1 MSFLGIGDGTK
12 REAERKTRQA
22 QDRANQKAVREFNGI
37 QQLQTAYAKE
47 SLEFKKRNDETTR
60 NYQNQQ
66 LYDRRNFDVE
76 QRDYEFDQAMR
87 VYDTQMQRYTDQKG
101 FNQIA
106 FDQAMRQQSRY
117 MHETL
122 VGMEF
127 DKSQTFLNFS
137 AASAG
142 LNLKK
147 AGAKAGADIQLGR
160 LRETS
165 YQALDVAKTQTAFG
179 KRQANIEALKAG
191 GQLAARGGAGVSVG
205 KAQQGIKAELGA
217 AKAQMSKQLVQQQRK
232 VAADMFFNQRDIVN
246 QLLTTEASADLEL
259 SKLNYQLDLDQAKM
273 DISRDNLM
281 ANDKLVRDRIALQR
295 KQADLNNIEPLKPE
309 ETPEIPPVREL
320 PVLEYQPVFEPPDRE
335 MPDALPKGLAAY
347 TDWGKIA
354 TDVVTLAGGVL
365 SGGLGAGAGGTF
377 HWGKG
382 LAGGLGALTGV
393 PGLSKIIPGKGNV
406 IGGNSGGN
414 VNPFNMTGP
423 GANFS
428 EAMNLGSS
436 LGSSSNSLL
445 NSVNINPNALN
456 PGFTFSQAM
465 NFPSSYNPLLNN

>member
-1 MSFLGIGDGTK
+1 MSFLGIGAGAE
-12 REAERKTRQA
+12 REAERKARQA
-22 QDRANQKAVREFNGI
+22 QDRAAEKAVREFNGI
-37 QQLQTAYAKE
+37 QQLRTSHAKE
-47 SLEFKKRNDETTR
+47 GLEFKKRNDTTIR
-60 NYQNQQ
+60 NHQNQL
-66 LYDRRNFDVE
+66 LYDQRDFAVA
-76 QRDYEFDQAMR
+76 QRDYEFEQAMR
-87 VYDTQMQRYTDQKG
+87 VFDTQMQRYTDQKE

-117 MHETL
+117 THETL

-127 DKSQTFLNFS
+127 DKAQTFLNFS

-179 KRQANIEALKAG
+179 KRQANIESLKAG
-191 GQLAARGGAGVSVG
+191 SQLAARGGAGVSVG

-217 AKAQMSKQLVQQQRK
+217 TKAQMSKQLVQQQRK

-335 MPDALPKGLAAY
+335 MPDALPKGQAAY
-347 TDWGKIA
+347 TDWGGIA
-354 TDVVTLAGGVL
+354 SDVLTLAGSFVT
-365 SGGLGAGAGGTF
+365 GGLGAGAGGAF

-382 LAGGLGALTGV
+382 ALSALSAVSGV
-393 PGLSKIIPGKGNV
+393 PCLSKIIPVSSNV
-406 IGGNSGGN
+406 IGGSSGGN
-414 VNPFNMTGP
+414 GFLNITGP
-423 GANFS
+423 GANFNQ
-428 EAMNLGSS
+428 AVTLG
-436 LGSSSNSLL
+436 
-445 NSVNINPNALN
+445 
-456 PGFTFSQAM
+456 
-465 NFPSSYNPLLNN
+465 SSYNPLLNN

>member
-1 MSFLGIGDGTK
+1 MSFLGSIFGGSK
-12 REAERKTRQA
+12 REAERKSRQA
-22 QDRANQKAVREFNGI
+22 QDKANRKAVREFNGI

-47 SLEFKKRNDETTR
+47 SLEFKKRNDETIR

-66 LYDRRNFDVE
+66 LYDQRDFAVE
-76 QRDYEFDQAMR
+76 QRDYEFEQAMR

-101 FNQIA
+101 FNEIA
-106 FDQAMRQQSRY
+106 FDQAMRQQQRY
-117 MHETL
+117 MQETL
-122 VGMEF
+122 IGMEF
-127 DKSQTFLNFS
+127 DKAQTFLNFS

-295 KQADLNNIEPLKPE
+295 KQADLNNIQPLKPE

-335 MPDALPKGLAAY
+335 MPAPLPKGPEAY
-347 TDWGKIA
+347 TDWGGI
-354 TDVVTLAGGVL
+354 V
-365 SGGLGAGAGGTF
+365 SGGLGILGAVATGGIGAASTGGF
-377 HWGKG
+377 LWSKG
-382 LAGGLGALTGV
+382 LLSGLGAATGV
-393 PGLSKIIPGKGNV
+393 QGLGNIIPGRSGT
-406 IGGNSGGN
+406 IGTNPTQYNAGLGNSAY
-414 VNPFNMTGP
+414 VNFQGEP
-423 GANFS
+423 S
-428 EAMNLGSS
+428 I
-436 LGSSSNSLL
+436 NSLL
-445 NSVNINPNALN
+445 INNR
-456 PGFTFSQAM
+456 
-465 NFPSSYNPLLNN
+465 

>member
-1 MSFLGIGDGTK
+1 MSFLGNIFSGSK
-12 REAERKTRQA
+12 REAERKSRQA
-22 QDRANQKAVREFNGI
+22 QDKANRKAVREFNGI

-47 SLEFKKRNDETTR
+47 SLEFKKRNDETIR

-66 LYDRRNFDVE
+66 LYDQRDFAVE
-76 QRDYEFDQAMR
+76 KRDYEFEQAMR

-101 FNQIA
+101 FNEIA

-117 MHETL
+117 THETL

-127 DKSQTFLNFS
+127 DKAQTFLNFS

-191 GQLAARGGAGVSVG
+191 SQLAARGGAGVSVG

-295 KQADLNNIEPLKPE
+295 KQADLNNIQPLKPE

-335 MPDALPKGLAAY
+335 MPAPLPKGPEAY
-347 TDWGKIA
+347 TDWGGI
-354 TDVVTLAGGVL
+354 V
-365 SGGLGAGAGGTF
+365 SGGLGVLAAVATGGIGAASTGGF
-377 HWGKG
+377 LWSKG
-382 LAGGLGALTGV
+382 LLSGLGAASGV
-393 PGLSKIIPGKGNV
+393 QGLGNIIPGRSGT
-406 IGGNSGGN
+406 IGTNPTQYNAGLGNSAY
-414 VNPFNMTGP
+414 VNFQGEP
-423 GANFS
+423 S
-428 EAMNLGSS
+428 I
-436 LGSSSNSLL
+436 NSLL
-445 NSVNINPNALN
+445 INNR
-456 PGFTFSQAM
+456 
-465 NFPSSYNPLLNN
+465 

>member
-1 MSFLGIGDGTK
+1 MSFLGSIFGGSK
-12 REAERKTRQA
+12 REAERKSRQA
-22 QDRANQKAVREFNGI
+22 QDKANRKAVREFNGI

-47 SLEFKKRNDETTR
+47 SLEFKKRNDETIR

-66 LYDRRNFDVE
+66 LYDQRDFAVE
-76 QRDYEFDQAMR
+76 QRDYEFEQAMR
-87 VYDTQMQRYTDQKG
+87 VYDTQTQRYTDQKD
-101 FNQIA
+101 FNEIA

-117 MHETL
+117 THETL

-127 DKSQTFLNFS
+127 DKAQTFLNFS

-147 AGAKAGADIQLGR
+147 ASAKAGADIQLGR

-179 KRQANIEALKAG
+179 KRQANIESLKAG
-191 GQLAARGGAGVSVG
+191 GQLSARGGAGVSVG

-217 AKAQMSKQLVQQQRK
+217 TKAQMSKQLVQQQRK

-295 KQADLNNIEPLKPE
+295 KQADLNNIQPLKPE

-335 MPDALPKGLAAY
+335 FLDPLPKGPAAY
-347 TDWGKIA
+347 TNWGGIA
-354 TDVVTLAGGVL
+354 SDVLTLGAGIL
-365 SGGLGAGAGGTF
+365 TSGLGAGAGGTF

-382 LAGGLGALTGV
+382 LLGGLGAVTGV
-393 PGLSKIIPGKGNV
+393 AGLPNLIPGNSNV
-406 IGGNSGGN
+406 IGGSSGGN
-414 VNPFNMTGP
+414 GFLNITGP
-423 GANFS
+423 GANFNQ
-428 EAMNLGSS
+428 AVTLG
-436 LGSSSNSLL
+436 
-445 NSVNINPNALN
+445 
-456 PGFTFSQAM
+456 
-465 NFPSSYNPLLNN
+465 SSYNPLLNN